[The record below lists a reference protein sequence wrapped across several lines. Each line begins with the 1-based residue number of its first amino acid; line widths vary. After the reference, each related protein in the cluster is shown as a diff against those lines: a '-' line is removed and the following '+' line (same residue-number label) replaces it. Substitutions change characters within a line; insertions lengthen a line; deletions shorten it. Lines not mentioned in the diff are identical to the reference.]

1 MLFSRSRDTPSS
13 LLHPQRMNE
22 PIAEGSVIV
31 MVGGVVVYVTDSEG
45 EDASLPIG
53 KQSNKYK
60 PPAET
65 GSSFIRGGALLLLAA
80 LSGLLPRLLLLTG
93 LLLAALLAALSGLL
107 PRRLLLTRLL
117 LAALILFILSH
128 SHLQSF
134 GEVLLESHHSTN
146 SL

>member
-1 MLFSRSRDTPSS
+1 
-13 LLHPQRMNE
+13 MNE

-60 PPAET
+60 PPGET

-117 LAALILFILSH
+117 LGALILFVLSH

-146 SL
+146 SF